1 MIWATCLEDLQN
13 LENVEASL
21 NGLFVSGDQVA
32 FAAEFVFDALLFL
45 LLDWLVEVVADD
57 VVFIDPFLFVWA
69 SNFEQVD
76 VHHVVLQVLNINFI
90 QDDIMNFFCFFFIFY
105 VDYGQKNVGARIK
118 DLKLSFG
125 FLVNAWIVTGFL
137 KSHEEV

>member
-21 NGLFVSGDQVA
+21 NGLFVSGDQVTLT
-32 FAAEFVFDALLFL
+32 AEFVFDALLFL

-90 QDDIMNFFCFFFIFY
+90 QDDIMNFFCFFFIL
-105 VDYGQKNVGARIK
+105 DINDSQKNVGARIK
-118 DLKLSFG
+118 DF
-125 FLVNAWIVTGFL
+125 
-137 KSHEEV
+137 